1 MIRKEYLEQRLEQ
14 LGWTLYR
21 LAKQYSENKA
31 EDGDASPVTRYH
43 SAISK
48 AMENPAKSKL
58 ETVEGIVDALNG
70 ELRIVWEP
78 GRVITLQLDNEQM
91 TALEERAKNEGV
103 TVSIVAEQLLQL
115 ALSGALTQ
123 KPKRLTEL
131 VIAEE
136 TKIYR
141 SMHPLIESAYSA
153 VHQWL
158 ATRPEADGY
167 KEIDY
172 SKDFWKTLEKT
183 DLKSTAFQ
191 YYTLFPRYFF
201 ETVHIL
207 DNVINSTRLPSVL
220 KYNPRICILDVGCAM
235 GAASAALIERI
246 VNLKQSESISNSI
259 EIFCLG
265 IDPNIFG
272 LVLYKELMQE
282 IKNNVSYLDV
292 NVEFQYIPIL
302 EGEGFSKAIITAMR
316 HLQKK
321 REEWKQPTLS
331 NLLLM
336 QLDVASSPPNQ
347 NIALRLKQKAQLQ
360 EMGLELDDAIEN
372 VGEFWQE
379 EALVYKQLLEAVPV
393 ENLYISTIG
402 TKILEAHLKANS
414 NIDNFSDAIQQ
425 ITEQFNQVIGNTHR
439 VSIPLSGEQQVN
451 FDNPVDSYWYEQHKL
466 NYDSKFLANFHTIV
480 SKQVEDDKDWQTLT
494 SLKNLELAWV
504 RARRNLLHIES
515 CYDEIEIKLFEHKLD
530 NNLRIIQEKLVV
542 LCDEIINGK
551 EVINY
556 NFVKSSSA
564 SRPKKLSR
572 LEEEILASAIIQT
585 IGQKANTDFYSY
597 CPQKESLNEM
607 TEYLYEN
614 YLGGYKRFLA
624 EARKSA
630 EEYQDGAVIRTDIK
644 SYYTMV
650 VRQQLLDITKREL
663 NIISDRVYWLL
674 EKIYSIDLD
683 GHKSGIGISQ
693 GTTTSGFYAN
703 LYLSQLD
710 EKFKND
716 KTWRVKFHRYVDDMI
731 IVLPSVIYLE
741 DVESALKIELTTLKL
756 ELNKDKT
763 EYYDNVSDFLE
774 AMQDDKVLEKF
785 SRKFNLIIYR
795 LWLINAEYR
804 TKFEFAN
811 KSGNERLWWKLVS
824 LYQQCLYSLNIHVTK
839 TYLSRKIYQYIFQQK
854 KRENREL
861 NLPPFPNNDNYSVIS
876 NWARRFEEL
885 ETAWLNDKNSFK
897 QEIVNLF
904 TQSLLELKRVYEQLN
919 KSNTTISKQEK
930 RQLIVQRR
938 ELETRIRFAIN
949 KLIILGFDE
958 VWQEIVNLIC
968 NDFVIRD
975 LLDVVISLARQGYTD
990 AINQLQQCY
999 QNSSKE
1005 TIEYLRAVIL
1015 EALRFLPSLNLKH
1028 WELIF
1033 EAATEG
1039 KSDIERLKATET
1051 WLYLGDVAKQF
1062 VQAKHIQAV
1071 VNALNSEPQPF
1082 TRLKKNYI
1090 LILGMHAPDEITNV
1104 SISPKEPKV
1113 LDDYLI
1119 ADALNL
1125 AQDGKVSE
1133 LFKEDEPAIIRQ
1145 YYSVKTTSDS
1155 EDKHRYSL

>member
-1 MIRKEYLEQRLEQ
+1 M
-14 LGWTLYR
+14 
-21 LAKQYSENKA
+21 AKQYSENKA
-31 EDGDASPVTRYH
+31 KDGDASPATRYH

-58 ETVEGIVDALNG
+58 ETIEGIVEALNG
-70 ELRIVWEP
+70 ELRIIWEP
-78 GRVITLQLDNEQM
+78 GTVITLQLDNEQM

-103 TVSIVAEQLLQL
+103 TVSKVAEHLLQL
-115 ALSGALTQ
+115 ALSGVLAQ

-158 ATRPEADGY
+158 ATRPEAEGY
-167 KEIDY
+167 KELDY
-172 SKDFWKTLEKT
+172 SKDLEKILGKA

-201 ETVHIL
+201 ESVHVL
-207 DNVINSTRLPSVL
+207 DKVINSTRLPSVL

-246 VNLKQSESISNSI
+246 INLKQSESISNHI
-259 EIFCLG
+259 EFFCLG

-282 IKNNVSYLDV
+282 IKNNVSHLNV

-321 REEWKQPTLS
+321 REQWKQPTLS

-336 QLDVASSPPNQ
+336 QLDVASSPPSQ
-347 NIALRLKQKAQLQ
+347 NIASRLKQKSQLQ
-360 EMGLELDDAIEN
+360 AMGLELDDAIEN
-372 VGEFWQE
+372 LGEFWQE
-379 EALVYKQLLEAVPV
+379 EALAYKQLLEAVPL

-402 TKILEAHLKANS
+402 TKIFENNLKAAS
-414 NIDNFSDAIQQ
+414 NIDNFSDVIQQ
-425 ITEQFNQVIGNTHR
+425 IIEQFNQVIGNGHR
-439 VSIPLSGEQQVN
+439 VSMPLSGEQQVN
-451 FDNPVDSYWYEQHKL
+451 FDNPADSYWYEQHKL
-466 NYDSKFLANFHTIV
+466 NYESKFLANFSTIV
-480 SKQVEDDKDWQTLT
+480 RKQLEDDKDWQKLT
-494 SLKNLELAWV
+494 SLENLQEAWV
-504 RARRNLLHIES
+504 KARRNLLHIES
-515 CYDEIEIKLFEHKLD
+515 CYDEIEIKLFEHNLD
-530 NNLRIIQEKLVV
+530 NNLRIMQEKMLAF
-542 LCDEIINGK
+542 CDEIIDGK

-564 SRPKKLSR
+564 SRPKQLSR

-585 IGQKANTDFYSY
+585 IGRKANMDFYSY
-597 CPQKESLNEM
+597 CPQKESLNDV

-614 YLGGYKRFLA
+614 YLGGYQRFVK

-644 SYYTMV
+644 SYYKTV
-650 VRQQLLDITKREL
+650 VREQLLDITKREL
-663 NIISDRVYWLL
+663 NIISDRVYWFL
-674 EKIYSIDLD
+674 EKIYSVDLD

-703 LYLSQLD
+703 LYLSQVD
-710 EKFKND
+710 KKFNND

-731 IVLPSVIYLE
+731 IVLPSVTYLE
-741 DVESALKIELTTLKL
+741 EVESALKVELKILEL

-763 EYYDNVSDFLE
+763 EHYENVSDFLE
-774 AMQDDKVLEKF
+774 TIKDDKILEKF

-795 LWLINAEYR
+795 LWVVNAEYR
-804 TKFEFAN
+804 TNFEFAN
-811 KSGNERLWWKLVS
+811 KSGNERLWWKLIS

-854 KRENREL
+854 QRKNREL
-861 NLPPFPNNDNYSVIS
+861 NLPPFPNSDNYSVIS

-885 ETAWLNDKNSFK
+885 ETGWLNDKNSLK
-897 QEIVNLF
+897 QEILNLF
-904 TQSLLELKRVYEQLN
+904 TQSLLELKRVSEQLH

-938 ELETRIRFAIN
+938 RLETRIRFTIN
-949 KLIILGFDE
+949 KLIILGFDD

-968 NDFVIRD
+968 SDFVIRD

-990 AINQLQQCY
+990 AINQLKQCY
-999 QNSSKE
+999 QNSSNE
-1005 TIEYLRAVIL
+1005 TSEYLRAVIL
-1015 EALRFLPSLNLKH
+1015 EALRFLPSLNLKD
-1028 WELIF
+1028 WEFIF

-1039 KSDIERLKATET
+1039 KSDIEKLKATET

-1090 LILGMHAPDEITNV
+1090 LILGMHAPDEIINV
-1104 SISPKEPKV
+1104 SISPKE

-1145 YYSVKTTSDS
+1145 YYSVKKTSDS

>member
-1 MIRKEYLEQRLEQ
+1 
-14 LGWTLYR
+14 

-31 EDGDASPVTRYH
+31 KDGDASPATRYH

-58 ETVEGIVDALNG
+58 ETVEGIVEALNG
-70 ELRIVWEP
+70 ELKIVWEP
-78 GRVITLQLDNEQM
+78 GRVITLELDNEQM
-91 TALEERAKNEGV
+91 AALEERAKNEGA
-103 TVSIVAEQLLQL
+103 TVSKVAEQLLQL
-115 ALSGALTQ
+115 ALSGALAQ

-158 ATRPEADGY
+158 ATRQEAEGY
-167 KEIDY
+167 KELDY
-172 SKDFWKTLEKT
+172 SKDLEQTLGKA

-191 YYTLFPRYFF
+191 YYTLFSRYFF
-201 ETVHIL
+201 ETAHVL

-246 VNLKQSESISNSI
+246 INLKQSECISQTI

-272 LVLYKELMQE
+272 LAIYKELMQE
-282 IKNNVSYLDV
+282 ISNNVIYLNI
-292 NVEFQYIPIL
+292 NVDFKHIPIL
-302 EGEGFSKAIITAMR
+302 EGEGFYKAIITAMR

-321 REEWKQPTLS
+321 KEEWKQPTLS

-336 QLDVASSPPNQ
+336 QLDVASSPPSQ

-379 EALVYKQLLEAVPV
+379 EALGYKQLLEAVPV

-402 TKILEAHLKANS
+402 TKNFEAHLKANS

-425 ITEQFNQVIGNTHR
+425 ISEQFNQVIGNSHR

-451 FDNPVDSYWYEQHKL
+451 FDNPVDTYWYEQHKL

-494 SLKNLELAWV
+494 SLENLELAWV

-515 CYDEIEIKLFEHKLD
+515 CYDEIEIKLFEHNLD
-530 NNLRIIQEKLVV
+530 NNLRLIQEKLVA
-542 LCDEIINGK
+542 LCDEIIDGK

-564 SRPKKLSR
+564 SRPKQLSR

-585 IGQKANTDFYSY
+585 IGQKANIDFYSY
-597 CPQKESLNEM
+597 CPQKESLNEV

-614 YLGGYKRFLA
+614 YLDGYKRFVA

-650 VRQQLLDITKREL
+650 VREQLLDITKREL
-663 NIISDRVYWLL
+663 NISSQRIHWLL
-674 EKIYSIDLD
+674 DKIYSEDLD
-683 GHKSGIGISQ
+683 KEHKPGRGISQ

-703 LYLSQLD
+703 LYLSQVD

-731 IVLPSVIYLE
+731 IVLPSVTYLE
-741 DVESALKIELTTLKL
+741 DVESALKVELTILEL

-763 EYYDNVSDFLE
+763 EHYDNVSDFLKTI
-774 AMQDDKVLEKF
+774 QDDKTLEELSK
-785 SRKFNLIIYR
+785 KFNFLIYC
-795 LWLINAEYR
+795 LWVLNADYR

-811 KSGNERLWWKLVS
+811 KSGNERLWWNLIS
-824 LYQQCLYSLNIHVTK
+824 LYQQCLYSINIHVTE
-839 TYLSRKIYQYIFQQK
+839 TYLSRKIYQYLFQQT
-854 KRENREL
+854 KRKNDEL
-861 NLPPFPNNDNYSVIS
+861 NLPPFPNSENYSVIS

-885 ETAWLNDKNSFK
+885 EKAWLNDKNSLK
-897 QEIVNLF
+897 KEIVNLF
-904 TQSLLELKRVYEQLN
+904 TQSLLELKQVYKQIN
-919 KSNTTISKQEK
+919 KINNPISQQEK
-930 RQLIVQRR
+930 RQLLVQRR
-938 ELETRIRFAIN
+938 RLETRIRFAIN

-968 NDFVIRD
+968 SELFVIRE

-990 AINQLQQCY
+990 AINQLKQCY
-999 QNSSKE
+999 QNSSNK
-1005 TIEYLRAVIL
+1005 TSEYLRAVIL
-1015 EALRFLPSLNLKH
+1015 EALRFLPSLNLQD

-1039 KSDIERLKATET
+1039 TSDIERLKATET

-1090 LILGMHAPDEITNV
+1090 LILGIHAPDEITKV
-1104 SISPKEPKV
+1104 SISPKE

-1125 AQDGKVSE
+1125 AQNGKVSE

-1145 YYSVKTTSDS
+1145 YYSVKTASDS